1 MAESNRQYEL
11 TFIVSGQ
18 LDEPAALAVV
28 DDVRR
33 LIEAAEGK
41 IMADRPWGKRRL
53 EYPIS
58 KETSGYYQTLI
69 VELPAEA
76 SASLEGKL
84 FHTTGVIRHLL
95 VRFVEP
101 VEKRPVAT
109 PRGEQPEILPTVA
122 GEEKGVKLEAALEE
136 ILKE

>member
-1 MAESNRQYEL
+1 MAESNRQYEV

-41 IMADRPWGKRRL
+41 IAAERPWGKRRL
-53 EYPIS
+53 EYPIG
-58 KETSGYYQTLI
+58 KETSGYYQTLV

-76 SASLEGKL
+76 SASLEEKL
-84 FHTTGVIRHLL
+84 FHTTGIIRHLL

-101 VEKRPVAT
+101 VVKRAVS

-122 GEEKGVKLEAALEE
+122 GEEQGVKLEAALEE

>member
-1 MAESNRQYEL
+1 MAEANRQYEV

-18 LDEPAALAVV
+18 LDESAALAVV

-41 IMADRPWGKRRL
+41 MTADRPWGKRRL
-53 EYPIS
+53 EYPIQ
-58 KETSGYYQTLI
+58 KETSGYYHTLI

-76 SASLEGKL
+76 PSSLEARL
-84 FHTTGVIRHLL
+84 FQTRGVIRHLL

-101 VEKRPVAT
+101 VVKRAVS
-109 PRGEQPEILPTVA
+109 PREQAETLPTVA